1 MGRKWSNLPF
11 SYFFFLLLGIF
22 ATLHYYDNLSELKYQ
37 AELCVGPIFAANVGR
52 QCHIL
57 TRPHTDHIPS
67 TYWPHTVHILTTYR
81 PHTDHIPSTYR
92 AESLRQYVIR
102 LSHIPSTYYR
112 GTGHRLSTYRLH
124 SMYSVCKEY
133 LRSVRTVCE
142 KSYNILV
149 QYRFFFKCQT
159 FQTRSY
165 RSASYRFLIQLP
177 LSRRCLKEIIIIFN
191 SYFYVIF

>member
-1 MGRKWSNLPF
+1 MGRKSNPPF
-11 SYFFFLLLGIF
+11 PYFFAAARHFCNTALF
-22 ATLHYYDNLSELKYQ
+22 WQSQWTKKYQ
-37 AELCVGPIFAANVGR
+37 AELCVGPIFADNVGR

-149 QYRFFFKCQT
+149 QYRFFLNVKHFKQGHIGLLLT
-159 FQTRSY
+159 VFS
-165 RSASYRFLIQLP
+165 SNFH
-177 LSRRCLKEIIIIFN
+177 CLDD
-191 SYFYVIF
+191 V